1 MIESVCPVKI
11 TGLDI
16 ELFSMNIPAF
26 INDLGSVFDN
36 IGDEIRGALSDSHFP
51 EESKEYVLRR
61 LYSGKNADGSDIAP
75 PYTSKTVS
83 IKMRKGQP
91 YDRVTLRDTGYFYSG
106 ITFDFDEHGIFLTS
120 TDDKKEKLI
129 GKYGH
134 DIFGVSDDP
143 YLTEMIRDYVRD
155 GLIVRLKKI
164 IKQWLR

>member
-1 MIESVCPVKI
+1 
-11 TGLDI
+11 
-16 ELFSMNIPAF
+16 
-26 INDLGSVFDN
+26 
-36 IGDEIRGALSDSHFP
+36 
-51 EESKEYVLRR
+51 
-61 LYSGKNADGSDIAP
+61 
-75 PYTSKTVS
+75 
-83 IKMRKGQP
+83 MRKGQP